1 MLEHYKT
8 FDMKIE
14 RKDDEI
20 IIRIPNTID
29 DERAQRIIDYIRY
42 LEVTSDSG
50 AKQNDVD
57 DLSNEINRDW
67 WENNKDTFLE

>member
-20 IIRIPNTID
+20 VIRIPNTID